1 LTELAARR
9 GLGRIDVDGSRWR
22 AAARRAGLSLTTV
35 ARLTTAVVLAYLL
48 TVALTDGPLD
58 LTGPLTALLVVQA
71 SAYST
76 VRMGIVRV
84 GAVVTG
90 VLVAVALS
98 AWVGLSWWSLGV
110 VVAASLLLAEALRLG
125 EQTLETAISAMLILG
140 VGGQEIAAE
149 TRVVT
154 TLIGA
159 AVGVLFN
166 LVLPPPVPTRAAAD
180 EVREVAADQAAV
192 LASAGAAMSAHPVT
206 KQQVTEWL
214 ERSRGTA
221 ALVARASA
229 RVEEVRDVRWL
240 NARAIGTADV
250 APVLRSGLTALERSQ
265 FAVRA
270 LLEMMLREA
279 PEHPTSG
286 GGYGEEVRPAF
297 AVVLEG
303 AAECLA
309 TFGALVQAEVEDT
322 EADVERNLE
331 ESLDA
336 ARETRAVLTELMLV
350 DARGDTGLW
359 MLRGSVLAAVDH
371 VLEPLE
377 VEHRERLSRRWTRP
391 RGAGGVLPMALLVRE
406 MLPAAATR
414 RPRESGESRATTT
427 GRGSWRRS
435 LGRVRRLAARLP
447 HPRR

>member
-1 LTELAARR
+1 MAARR
-9 GLGRIDVDGSRWR
+9 GLARVGIDGSRWR
-22 AAARRAGLSLTTV
+22 AAARRAWLSTTTV
-35 ARLTTAVVLAYLL
+35 ARLTTAAVLAYLL

-98 AWVGLSWWSLGV
+98 AWVGLSWWSLGL

-166 LVLPPPVPTRAAAD
+166 LVLPPPVPTREAAD
-180 EVREVAADQAAV
+180 EVREVAAGQAEV
-192 LASAGAAMSAHPVT
+192 LASAGAAMSAEPVT
-206 KQQVTEWL
+206 KQQVTDWL
-214 ERSRGTA
+214 ERSRATA

-250 APVLRSGLTALERSQ
+250 APVLRSGLDALERSQ

-279 PEHPTSG
+279 PEHPSSG
-286 GGYGEEVRPAF
+286 GGYGAEVRPAF

-322 EADVERNLE
+322 EADVERNLD

-359 MLRGSVLAAVDH
+359 MLRGSVLAAVEQ

-391 RGAGGVLPMALLVRE
+391 RSAGGVLPVALLVRE
-406 MLPAAATR
+406 MLPAATR
-414 RPRESGESRATTT
+414 RPLESGESRETTR
-427 GRGSWRRS
+427 GRESRRKS
-435 LGRVRRLAARLP
+435 LGRVRQLAARL
-447 HPRR
+447 RRVRR